1 MCSVDDDM
9 SKLTH
14 KIIILMLIVIV
25 NKDAAAGCRVLGVSL
40 LHPIEMKLSGTY
52 KPSAL

>member
-1 MCSVDDDM
+1 M

-25 NKDAAAGCRVLGVSL
+25 NNKDAATGCRVLVVSL
-40 LHPIEMKLSGTY
+40 LHPIDMKLSGTY
-52 KPSAL
+52 KPSAF